1 MPLIDTLKL
10 LWNNQW
16 ARALLILGI
25 GITVG
30 AVFYPSKHVEETVS
44 KKYEQ
49 EIATLKQTQSKELQS
64 SQEQLKKEIASND
77 AYQAQA
83 ESKISQLTSQV
94 SSLQSKKKVSY
105 SKIIHPDG
113 TIEIKQDSESDTNS
127 TNQVVTQLQSEYQSK
142 IDSLKQ
148 QMSKESDDKISTLA
162 KQYDAREQEYKKQ
175 ISDYESKKVVDVN
188 AKKFGLEGGMLN
200 DKDYYVH
207 ATGDIWGPVFIGVQ
221 GEAGP
226 GGSKM
231 GLGLGIRF

>member
-1 MPLIDTLKL
+1 MDLDLLKK
-10 LWNNQW
+10 LWNNEII
-16 ARALLILGI
+16 RSVIILAI

-44 KKYEQ
+44 KKYES
-49 EIATLKQTQSKELQS
+49 EISALKQSHSQELQS
-64 SQEQLKKEIASND
+64 SNEQLQKVT
-77 AYQAQA
+77 A
-83 ESKISQLTSQV
+83 ESAAYHSQADAKISQLTSQV

-113 TIEIKQDSESDTNS
+113 TIEIKQNSESDTNS
-127 TNQVVTQLQSEYQSK
+127 TSQVVTQLQSEYQTK
-142 IDSLKQ
+142 MDSLKQ
-148 QMSKESDDKISTLA
+148 QMSKESDDKVSLLTKQFDA
-162 KQYDAREQEYKKQ
+162 KEQDYKKQ
-175 ISDYESKKVVDVN
+175 ISDFESKKVVDVN

-200 DKDYYVH
+200 DKDYYLH